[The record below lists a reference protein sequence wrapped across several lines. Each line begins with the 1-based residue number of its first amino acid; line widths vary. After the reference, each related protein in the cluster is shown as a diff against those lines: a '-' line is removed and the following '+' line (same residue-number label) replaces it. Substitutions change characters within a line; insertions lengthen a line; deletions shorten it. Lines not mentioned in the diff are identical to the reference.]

1 MLTPKSEELLSKNF
15 SLSTGYMVCHV
26 NKSEYE
32 VRGRDGV
39 AYSVDLDNKSCSCLE
54 FDMLLI
60 PCTHAVAAAVHS
72 RKRVDSLVS
81 QQFRRSTWGMA
92 YSMSI
97 NPVSEYETVL
107 SESDTLGVMHLA
119 PPNTRRPPGRP
130 KKTRILS
137 RGEFK
142 VLFLIFLVHV

>member
-1 MLTPKSEELLSKNF
+1 
-15 SLSTGYMVCHV
+15 MVCHV

-97 NPVSEYETVL
+97 NPVSEGQGLVEGAVGKTTIVPPAKHPYEMVNVRK
-107 SESDTLGVMHLA
+107 GA
-119 PPNTRRPPGRP
+119 
-130 KKTRILS
+130 
-137 RGEFK
+137 
-142 VLFLIFLVHV
+142 

>member
-1 MLTPKSEELLSKNF
+1 
-15 SLSTGYMVCHV
+15 MVRHI

-39 AYSVDLDNKSCSCLE
+39 PYSVDLDKKSCSCLE

-72 RKRVDSLVS
+72 RKR
-81 QQFRRSTWGMA
+81 
-92 YSMSI
+92 
-97 NPVSEYETVL
+97 
-107 SESDTLGVMHLA
+107 SDTLGVMHLA

-142 VLFLIFLVHV
+142 EKGQGLVEGAVGKTTIVPPAKHPYEMVNVRKGA